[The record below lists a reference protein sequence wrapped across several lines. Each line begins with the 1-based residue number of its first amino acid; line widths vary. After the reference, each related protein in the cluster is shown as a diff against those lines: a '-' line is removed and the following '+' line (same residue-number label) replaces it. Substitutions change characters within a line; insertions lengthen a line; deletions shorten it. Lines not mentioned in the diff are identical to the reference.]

1 MGLNF
6 SQLKFCLVLVRS
18 VAQAC
23 IIFFLPFYVLDSTSI
38 AGGSKGYPTE
48 QWTMSL
54 SIYYSVFIVVTLNL
68 IINMRAFTF
77 YHLLA
82 ILGMSILPLFAII
95 LVSDFKSTSWMYLV
109 IRTAHT
115 QPLFYLTVLCVVSIC
130 AIMDYLSYLKDFLY
144 KPDPSYFL
152 QLIIPSGKA
161 MTDPQVSAQWLE
173 LLEAQQ
179 RERVNRQKI
188 HEAMLN
194 KKRQQKEALLLKKLQ
209 SIPSQPETAAPT
221 MEVENI
227 PER

>member
-1 MGLNF
+1 MSQLPYLYYDSQYGLNF

-23 IIFFLPFYVLDSTSI
+23 IIFFVPFYVLDSTSI
-38 AGGSKGYPTE
+38 AGGLKGYPTE

-54 SIYYSVFIVVTLNL
+54 AIYYSVFIVVTVNL

-95 LVSDFKSTSWMYLV
+95 LRSDFKNTSWMHLV

-130 AIMDYLSYLKDFLY
+130 GMIDYLSYVKDYLY

-152 QLIIPSGKA
+152 QLVIHDGKS
-161 MTDPQVSAQWLE
+161 MTDSKVS
-173 LLEAQQ
+173 
-179 RERVNRQKI
+179 
-188 HEAMLN
+188 
-194 KKRQQKEALLLKKLQ
+194 
-209 SIPSQPETAAPT
+209 S
-221 MEVENI
+221 
-227 PER
+227 